1 MSATMDIW
9 TDQRLRPFMAVT
21 GHWIETT
28 VVETP
33 SGPRYALKLRSAL
46 IGFIHLPGHH
56 DGEHLAHAFLHVIDR
71 IRAANKVSYIRL
83 FSNSQFI
90 HLMHKL
96 GWVTLDNAPNND
108 TWAEMQLRRR
118 GIPFSK
124 TERRIR

>member
-1 MSATMDIW
+1 
-9 TDQRLRPFMAVT
+9 
-21 GHWIETT
+21 
-28 VVETP
+28 
-33 SGPRYALKLRSAL
+33 L

-71 IRAANKVSYIRL
+71 IRAAKKVSYIQL

-108 TWAEMQLRRR
+108 TFMLWAEMQLRRR